1 MSEAIMGYKLNSVTA
16 LFILLGLAG
25 CSTAGNN
32 KQVKTNNADTHF
44 DVNARYEHAQGLKT
58 QSEYDA
64 SRQFTPLKHHKT
76 LVNYVEQMALDLVDT
91 LESSSEF
98 DESINIAVTSIV
110 DLDATLNNSNQLGN
124 QISET
129 LIHQL
134 QKFGYGVVDFKT
146 SDAVNVNRRG
156 DFVFSRDI
164 KNLSKKHMA
173 SHVLGGTLIYRA
185 NGVTVNTRVIN
196 VNNKQVVASSRK
208 FIPIYVLNKEDI
220 YLSSN

>member
-16 LFILLGLAG
+16 LFILLVLAG

-32 KQVKTNNADTHF
+32 KQVKTNNAGTHF
-44 DVNARYEHAQGLKT
+44 DINARYEHAQGLQT
-58 QSEYDA
+58 QSEYD
-64 SRQFTPLKHHKT
+64 SSQQFIPLKHHKT

-91 LESSSEF
+91 LESGSELE
-98 DESINIAVTSIV
+98 ESINIAVTSIV

-129 LIHQL
+129 FIHQL

-146 SDAVNVNRRG
+146 SDAINVNRRG